1 MVTSEDSDSLL
12 KADLEGDEQSDGL
25 DGVVSTIDVI
35 THEQVVS
42 LRGMSTNLE
51 KLAQV
56 MELSV
61 DITAD
66 GDWSTHFLHVG
77 LVNQNFFSLIL
88 R

>member
-1 MVTSEDSDSLL
+1 
-12 KADLEGDEQSDGL
+12 
-25 DGVVSTIDVI
+25 
-35 THEQVVS
+35 
-42 LRGMSTNLE
+42 MSTNLE